1 MVTDPRKV
9 LGVSETASQD
19 EIKRAYRRKAKE
31 CHPDFHPN
39 EPDANRQQLQNPY
52 GGNPYGGSSYGG
64 NPYGSYGG
72 NSYGGQ
78 QQGNPYGQQGG
89 YDPFSDFFGGFGYGG
104 YQTQVNPPQEQAGDS
119 EPVRAAIRDILAG
132 RYASACSIL
141 QNVPSTGRNAR
152 WYYLSGVANHGAGNQ
167 IQALEHMKRA
177 VPEQCDLSG
186 AFAAVSAGRA
196 DVSGECVRVQH
207 LGDGSVEIVHELVLF
222 ADVLSAL
229 LPVLLSWGGLT
240 RQSFSM
246 FIEPYCRRSDGLG
259 RINARALYADAH
271 NSIARKSQGAS
282 PRAPLI
288 KKV

>member
-31 CHPDFHPN
+31 CHPDLHPN
-39 EPDANRQQLQNPY
+39 DPDAAKKMNELNEAYDMLMNPEKYANRQQQQNPY
-52 GGNPYGGSSYGG
+52 GGNSYGG

-89 YDPFSDFFGGFGYGG
+89 YDPFSDFFGGFGYGSYGG

-119 EPVRAAIRDILAG
+119 EPVRAAIHDILAG

-152 WYYLSGVANHGAGNQ
+152 WY
-167 IQALEHMKRA
+167 
-177 VPEQCDLSG
+177 
-186 AFAAVSAGRA
+186 
-196 DVSGECVRVQH
+196 
-207 LGDGSVEIVHELVLF
+207 
-222 ADVLSAL
+222 
-229 LPVLLSWGGLT
+229 
-240 RQSFSM
+240 
-246 FIEPYCRRSDGLG
+246 
-259 RINARALYADAH
+259 
-271 NSIARKSQGAS
+271 
-282 PRAPLI
+282 
-288 KKV
+288 

>member
-31 CHPDFHPN
+31 CHPDLHPN
-39 EPDANRQQLQNPY
+39 DPDAAKKMNELNEAYDMLMNPEKYANRQQQQNPYGGNPY

-78 QQGNPYGQQGG
+78 Q
-89 YDPFSDFFGGFGYGG
+89 
-104 YQTQVNPPQEQAGDS
+104 QVNPPQEQAGDS

-177 VPEQCDLSG
+177 VQLSPNN
-186 AFAAVSAGRA
+186 ATY
-196 DVSGECVRVQH
+196 Q
-207 LGDGSVEIVHELVLF
+207 
-222 ADVLSAL
+222 AL
-229 LPVLLSWGGLT
+229 L
-240 RQSFSM
+240 RQYQQAGQTYQTNASGYNTWAMDPSKLCMSLCFLQM
-246 FIEPYCRRSDGLG
+246 FCPLCCRC
-259 RINARALYADAH
+259 Y
-271 NSIARKSQGAS
+271 
-282 PRAPLI
+282 
-288 KKV
+288 

>member
-31 CHPDFHPN
+31 CHPDLHPN
-39 EPDANRQQLQNPY
+39 DPDAAKKMNELNEAYDMLMNPEKYANRQQQQNPY
-52 GGNPYGGSSYGG
+52 GGNPYGGSSYGS

-89 YDPFSDFFGGFGYGG
+89 YDPFSDFFGGFGYGSYGG

-141 QNVPSTGRNAR
+141 QNVPSTGRNGALVLPVR
-152 WYYLSGVANHGAGNQ
+152 RGEPRRGKSDSGAGTHEARGAAQ
-167 IQALEHMKRA
+167 
-177 VPEQCDLSG
+177 PEQCDLSG

-196 DVSGECVRVQH
+196 DVSNECVRVQH
-207 LGDGSVEIVHELVLF
+207 LGDGSVEAVHEFVLF

-229 LPVLLSWGGLT
+229 LPVL
-240 RQSFSM
+240 RCCQ
-246 FIEPYCRRSDGLG
+246 
-259 RINARALYADAH
+259 
-271 NSIARKSQGAS
+271 
-282 PRAPLI
+282 AP
-288 KKV
+288 